1 MAEKQKA
8 LKGRQH
14 QTGRGPAGVPQTA
27 KTLGSQTH
35 SGQMGLGPGTQCPG
49 LMGPGQRLRVAATVV
64 HALLLRSQLNS
75 WEEGR
80 RPEQTRDYPTALA
93 MVVLGVG

>member
-1 MAEKQKA
+1 M
-8 LKGRQH
+8 
-14 QTGRGPAGVPQTA
+14 
-27 KTLGSQTH
+27 
-35 SGQMGLGPGTQCPG
+35 
-49 LMGPGQRLRVAATVV
+49 AATVV